1 MDKEWV
7 PMRKS
12 ARVDTYLLLIG
23 LAVLAVMG
31 FGIARNW

>member
-1 MDKEWV
+1 MDREQV

-12 ARVDTYLLLIG
+12 ARVNTYLLLIG
-23 LAVLAVMG
+23 AAVLAVMV